1 MRNLGILILLSAA
14 ALAQTP
20 TAAQTPATPA
30 PVTGGTLETS
40 QPAKPSPSGAK
51 VSAASAA
58 AASKAKAVS
67 VKPAKALKTTSV
79 AQKKATSAKAAA
91 AGKPATSVPKVAA
104 VSVKTSAVA
113 KPASS
118 GPKTAAVS
126 VNAGAGKPATSAP
139 KATSAAKSVSVS
151 PSPAKPV
158 AVAGPKASPQAH
170 AVSGK
175 TATAKPGVARVQMR
189 PVTVKPVTAKASARV
204 HAKVVRGKP
213 AVATVVGAKPTPSL
227 TDGKPAA
234 ENKQQEF
241 HGRDPFVSPVVAM
254 GGAVG
259 SGCSSGK
266 RCLAIDQIALK
277 GVVKSEAGMIAVVVN
292 AVDKAYFLREN
303 DPVFDGYVVKITGD
317 SIIFKET
324 FRDRLG
330 KTLTR
335 DVTKSITRPVA

>member
-1 MRNLGILILLSAA
+1 MMRNLGILILLSAA

-20 TAAQTPATPA
+20 TAAQTPAAPA
-30 PVTGGTLETS
+30 TVTVGTLETS
-40 QPAKPSPSGAK
+40 QPGKPSPSGAK
-51 VSAASAA
+51 VSAASGAA
-58 AASKAKAVS
+58 TPKAKAVS
-67 VKPAKALKTTSV
+67 VRSAGAGKTTSV
-79 AQKKATSAKAAA
+79 AQKKAVSAKAAA

-104 VSVKTSAVA
+104 VSVKTSAAA

-126 VNAGAGKPATSAP
+126 VSAPVRKPATSAP

-151 PSPAKPV
+151 ASSAKPV
-158 AVAGPKASPQAH
+158 AVAGPKAAPQAH
-170 AVSGK
+170 AVSVK
-175 TATAKPGVARVQMR
+175 TSTAKPVARVQTR

-204 HAKVVRGKP
+204 HAKVVHGKP
-213 AVATVVGAKPTPSL
+213 PVATVVGAKPTPSVL
-227 TDGKPAA
+227 EGKPAA
-234 ENKQQEF
+234 ENKPKEF

-324 FRDRLG
+324 FHDRLG